1 MMQSKYTAAA
11 TSTTWWGMYSIQMLP
26 GYMLNSAFNSSLSR
40 LVPNPTTQRQQSFYN
55 EIVATFGTHYASS
68 VIVGGIAHYYTFLT
82 EEWQRQSSQSSTEN
96 EISIGFHLGFDI
108 PLGNGISIALG
119 EEFGGISFGGG
130 WGFTG
135 GVQSETF
142 KKNSVI
148 RFLFRPTPVGSFSSM
163 YNHTWATWASQTAN
177 QPVVVNRTLFPLSN
191 LLVDFPTG
199 IAEHLQMTIDYYLKT
214 GTLPKLI
221 DIVHKERL
229 SLVSSMSI
237 PGLDVVGCGYNIIEL
252 LSSKQCLFNMTYNE
266 NKLWSNV
273 FNGHR
278 SYRIPDGYSVM
289 GTREFYSTYD
299 TQIFDNYHKF
309 IQNSIYMNEQ
319 DEAKF
324 LGFGM
329 SHERTEIVT
338 RLRNMYK
345 HLLNLAWTN
354 RKVLWYNLSIVK
366 FSTPLLSS
374 VAKIA
379 LNDLPSIFKK
389 EDFQK
394 VWKRFFDIYG
404 THYVVSAN
412 FGGMVWAED
421 YLDPCMVTKN
431 SSQWIKD
438 QIKRSYWS
446 ISTSEFNSL
455 YVPVTSQDYLQ
466 HRVSTIR
473 IIGGD
478 DNLKSFQLNKWMQT
492 IKDKPGVI
500 SYSLQ
505 PLYTLLP
512 LDTQK
517 RKALEEATL
526 YIRLQAINTTNAY
539 LNNLQF
545 IEGLFPAP
553 NIDCSSSWQRRRQHM
568 SKQ

>member
-26 GYMLNSAFNSSLSR
+26 GYLLTSAFNSSLSR

-119 EEFGGISFGGG
+119 EEFGGISFSGG

-421 YLDPCMVTKN
+421 YFYPCMVTKN

-466 HRVSTIR
+466 HRVSTMR

-526 YIRLQAINTTNAY
+526 YIRLQAINITNAY

-545 IEGLFPAP
+545 IEWLLPAP

>member
-26 GYMLNSAFNSSLSR
+26 GYLLTSAFNSSLSR

-214 GTLPKLI
+214 GSLPKLI